1 MNRALCA
8 DRSAGPTSRWSAG
21 DKLGSVFPPSPSP
34 VPPGWYADGSGTVRW
49 WDGIRWGRAAVTP
62 PTRGVVSLPHLVSP
76 PSVDSQ
82 RRTAASAQWLGLLG
96 VVSGIL
102 GVVGPAAA
110 LFSASADQRFVR
122 HHAVESVNFQITM
135 LIGWMMGLVCIVSGL
150 MLIVPL
156 VLGVVILPVVLVQSV
171 VFPILA
177 AQAASRGEWYR
188 YPINLRLV
196 PGAVG

>member
-1 MNRALCA
+1 M
-8 DRSAGPTSRWSAG
+8 
-21 DKLGSVFPPSPSP
+21 
-34 VPPGWYADGSGTVRW
+34 
-49 WDGIRWGRAAVTP
+49 
-62 PTRGVVSLPHLVSP
+62 
-76 PSVDSQ
+76 
-82 RRTAASAQWLGLLG
+82 
-96 VVSGIL
+96 
-102 GVVGPAAA
+102 
-110 LFSASADQRFVR
+110 R